1 MEKNKSSIDETH
13 QQAWLSLVA
22 IKDHIISQID
32 SDNDG

>member
-1 MEKNKSSIDETH
+1 MEKNKSNIDEDQH
-13 QQAWLSLVA
+13 QAWLSIVA